1 MDAQYTAVT
10 GGGYAGSEKYAVA
23 YTYGCETTVSAA
35 DGSEHE
41 VSGCFVTNNLW
52 TYQSVTD
59 GDFMTTPFGGESG
72 NDPDFLYVYAV
83 GRNAD
88 NIVTDTA
95 IFYLADFRFDDN
107 TSDYVINSWEWFDLS
122 GLGSVASISFGL
134 ESSKYNEWG
143 MLTPS
148 YFCLDNFFANDT
160 TFTKELA
167 ETNIEL
173 YPNPARDYMVV
184 MSSDNIESYTIF
196 NLSGEKVIQG
206 IPNSSTINVTDLQS
220 GLYFILFESKEG
232 RKTSKFVKQ

>member
-1 MDAQYTAVT
+1 MR
-10 GGGYAGSEKYAVA
+10 G
-23 YTYGCETTVSAA
+23 
-35 DGSEHE
+35 
-41 VSGCFVTNNLW
+41 
-52 TYQSVTD
+52 
-59 GDFMTTPFGGESG
+59 FGGESG

-184 MSSDNIESYTIF
+184 NSTDNIESYTIF

-220 GLYFILFESKEG
+220 GLYFIVFESKEG

>member
-1 MDAQYTAVT
+1 
-10 GGGYAGSEKYAVA
+10 
-23 YTYGCETTVSAA
+23 
-35 DGSEHE
+35 
-41 VSGCFVTNNLW
+41 
-52 TYQSVTD
+52 
-59 GDFMTTPFGGESG
+59 
-72 NDPDFLYVYAV
+72 
-83 GRNAD
+83 
-88 NIVTDTA
+88 
-95 IFYLADFRFDDN
+95 
-107 TSDYVINSWEWFDLS
+107 
-122 GLGSVASISFGL
+122 
-134 ESSKYNEWG
+134 

-184 MSSDNIESYTIF
+184 NSTDNIESYTIF

-220 GLYFILFESKEG
+220 GLYFIVFESKEG